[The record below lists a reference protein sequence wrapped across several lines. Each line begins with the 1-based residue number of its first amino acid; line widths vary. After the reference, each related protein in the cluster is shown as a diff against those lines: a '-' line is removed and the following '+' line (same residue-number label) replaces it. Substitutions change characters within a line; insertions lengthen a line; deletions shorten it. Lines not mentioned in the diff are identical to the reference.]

1 MVDTV
6 DKMDI
11 KGMVNMKDI
20 TDIIRYDWDGVHV
33 LDMMDLVNDD
43 VVDMTNT
50 VDKVDIME
58 DPMDI
63 KHEWDET
70 HGVPVHCGLVGQGE
84 HVGQICCLGISEI
97 DLDEGQI
104 FETIFVFYEFKSSLL
119 IIKSDRYD
127 LSYHRH
133 SSMVFKA
140 NINIEWNS
148 WGQPSCSMVLGRL
161 LGPPTIVSWWFWMHV
176 YHRSNDPTRWT
187 IVPV

>member
-11 KGMVNMKDI
+11 KDMVNMKDI

-33 LDMMDLVNDD
+33 LDMMDLVNND

-63 KHEWDET
+63 RHEWDDG
-70 HGVPVHCGLVGQGE
+70 HVVPVHCGLVGQGE

-119 IIKSDRYD
+119 IIKSVRYD
-127 LSYHRH
+127 LSYHRNFP
-133 SSMVFKA
+133 MVFKA
-140 NINIEWNS
+140 TISIEWNG
-148 WGQPSCSMVLGRL
+148 WGQPLCSMGFWWFW
-161 LGPPTIVSWWFWMHV
+161 GPPTIVYWWF
-176 YHRSNDPTRWT
+176 
-187 IVPV
+187 